1 MKQLPATDPRL
12 PWHDE
17 APLDVDTAAAI
28 IAADLPEFRGAA
40 VERLGDGWD
49 FKLFLVDGRWAFR
62 FPKRRRCARTLER
75 EIALLARLATTWSG
89 GSVDFPRYRYHVE
102 APRRF
107 AWPYAAYP
115 LLPGTPLVECDHD
128 VAAPSVI
135 GTDLGRFL
143 RQLNAHPPLPRPRH
157 YRDQIAADLT
167 SLRAELDA
175 VASALPPHL
184 AEAGQRAL
192 ARPPAPEDDVVAFGH
207 GDLGVEHLL
216 VDAGRISAVI
226 DWGDAGWGHPVAD
239 LVGLWAWGGDAAVD
253 AALATWQRA
262 FARRDWARL
271 RQRGAAYAIGSA
283 YYGYKDGRDL
293 LFRTALGWLERMYRT
308 GQLYD
313 PELPDG

>member
-1 MKQLPATDPRL
+1 MKQLPATESRL

-17 APLDVDTAAAI
+17 APLDVAAAAAI

-62 FPKRRRCARTLER
+62 FPKRRQCARQLER
-75 EIALLARLATTWSG
+75 EIALLATLAARWPG
-89 GSVDFPRYRYHVE
+89 GSIDFPRYRYHVD

-115 LLPGTPLVECDHD
+115 LLPGTPLVDCSYDL
-128 VAAPSVI
+128 VNPIMI
-135 GTDLGRFL
+135 GTDLGRLL
-143 RQLNAHPPLPRPRH
+143 RQLNERPPLPRPRH
-157 YRDQIAADLT
+157 YRDHIAADLT

-175 VASALPPHL
+175 VAAALPEHL
-184 AEAGQRAL
+184 VEPSQRLL
-192 ARPPAPEDDVVAFGH
+192 ARIPPPEDDALVFGH
-207 GDLGVEHLL
+207 GDLGVEHVL
-216 VDAGRISAVI
+216 VDGSRITAVI

-253 AALATWQRA
+253 AALTTWQRA
-262 FARRDWARL
+262 FSRRDWARL

-283 YYGYKDGRDL
+283 YYGYKDARDL
-293 LFRTALGWLERMYRT
+293 LFRAALGWLERMYRT